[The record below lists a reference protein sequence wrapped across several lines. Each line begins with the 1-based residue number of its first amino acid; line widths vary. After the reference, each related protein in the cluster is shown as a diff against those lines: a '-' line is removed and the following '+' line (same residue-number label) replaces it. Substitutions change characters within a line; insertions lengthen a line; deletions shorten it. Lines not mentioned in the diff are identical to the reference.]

1 MRRGW
6 LCLALLLLAGCG
18 TGYAPRRA
26 AAPHPVFKIG
36 APYEVNGVWYT
47 PRADYS
53 YDATGIASWYGG
65 AFNGRLTAN
74 GEIYDLNRLT
84 AAHTTLPMPSIVE
97 VTNLRNGRTL
107 RLRVNDRGP
116 FARGRIIDVSRRA
129 AQLLGFE
136 TAGTTEV
143 RVRILR
149 RESIA
154 AAEEIIRQSGQ
165 DPAILA
171 AALAT
176 PPPAAAP
183 RYAAAAPPPRYAYA
197 AAPRPAPP
205 MPPPA
210 RRYYVLAGD
219 FADSRNAEQ
228 ATSAIAPLG
237 EVAIVTTFVGG
248 APVYRVQLG
257 PVATGAEAEQLRARI
272 VGTGY
277 AGARIVVD

>member
-53 YDATGIASWYGG
+53 YDAIGIASWYGG

-176 PPPAAAP
+176 PPP
-183 RYAAAAPPPRYAYA
+183 RYAYA
-197 AAPRPAPP
+197 AAPRPAAP

-237 EVAIVTTFVGG
+237 
-248 APVYRVQLG
+248 
-257 PVATGAEAEQLRARI
+257 
-272 VGTGY
+272 
-277 AGARIVVD
+277 

>member
-18 TGYAPRRA
+18 TGYAPHRA

-136 TAGTTEV
+136 TAGTTE
-143 RVRILR
+143 
-149 RESIA
+149 
-154 AAEEIIRQSGQ
+154 EIIRQSGQ
-165 DPAILA
+165 EPAILA

-197 AAPRPAPP
+197 AAPRPA
-205 MPPPA
+205 A
-210 RRYYVLAGD
+210 
-219 FADSRNAEQ
+219 
-228 ATSAIAPLG
+228 
-237 EVAIVTTFVGG
+237 
-248 APVYRVQLG
+248 
-257 PVATGAEAEQLRARI
+257 
-272 VGTGY
+272 
-277 AGARIVVD
+277 